1 MKHPQNTQAAGRLIS
16 PTAFVLIL
24 VMQFAAVSNAF
35 AHISICLGH
44 LGCEITSGGSCTDK
58 ANVDMMAEHPPASCA
73 YVDAV
78 IASSPNNYLLYDK
91 VAAKAW
97 LVEGTKKT
105 PIKGQMTPDVLNRW
119 SRETGLRVESA
130 NRTKK

>member
-1 MKHPQNTQAAGRLIS
+1 MKHSQNTQATGRLIS

-35 AHISICLGH
+35 AVCKICLHG
-44 LGCEITSGGSCTDK
+44 LGCDITAGDCTDK
-58 ANVDMMAEHPPASCA
+58 DNTDMMANHKPSSCA
-73 YVDAV
+73 PAV
-78 IASSPNNYLLYDK
+78 IVSNPNNYLLYDK
-91 VAAKAW
+91 AAAKAW
-97 LVEGTKKT
+97 LVEGTVKT